1 MNRDYDVCIIGGG
14 VTGCAIARELT
25 RHDLKIAILEKQSD
39 VAEGTTK
46 ANSAI
51 VHSGYDAKPGSLKA
65 KYNVAGSKVF
75 EQWCQE
81 LDVAYK
87 RNGSL
92 VLAFSTED
100 LPALEALMERGIT
113 NGVSDLSILD
123 REQLQAREPSVSPE
137 AVYALSA
144 DAGAICS
151 PYDLTI
157 RLAEHAI
164 VNGAELFTDCKVSSV
179 VNEEAG
185 FSLQTEQ
192 GSFSC
197 KILVNAAGVYADE
210 INNQI
215 SEDKFKIIPR
225 RGQYWMLDK
234 ACGPVFSSTVFQLP
248 TKLGKG
254 VLVTPTVEGTIILG
268 PTAEDIVDKDDVA
281 TTAEELEKI
290 LTTAS
295 RSWPSIPRNCFITA
309 FAGIRAHCDRDDFI
323 VGESKDVAGYYLA
336 AGIESPGLTAAP
348 AIAIE
353 LAGMIAERLGAS
365 KVSDFREA
373 PPAIVS
379 FRESSNKERRLLI
392 SDDPAYG
399 RLICRCE
406 QVSEAEIRSAIRRPA
421 GARTVDAVKRRTRAG
436 MGRCQG
442 GFCLPH
448 VIRILAE
455 ELSLEPTEITKFGKG
470 SRILTGWLGGD
481 QK

>member
-1 MNRDYDVCIIGGG
+1 MSRDFDVCIIGGG

-25 RHDLKIAILEKQSD
+25 RYDLKIAILEKQND

-65 KYNVAGSKVF
+65 KYNVTGSQMF

-81 LDVAYK
+81 LNVAYK

-92 VLAFSTED
+92 VLAFSEDD
-100 LPALEALMERGIT
+100 LPELEALMERGIT
-113 NGVSDLSILD
+113 NGVAGLSILD

-137 AVYALSA
+137 AAYALLA
-144 DAGAICS
+144 EAGAICS

-157 RLAEHAI
+157 RLAEHAV
-164 VNGAELFTDCKVSSV
+164 VNGAELFTDCRAASITRD
-179 VNEEAG
+179 ETG
-185 FSLQTEQ
+185 FVLQTDQ
-192 GSFSC
+192 DSFSC

-210 INNQI
+210 INNQL
-215 SEDKFKIIPR
+215 SEDKFKITPR

-234 ACGPVFSSTVFQLP
+234 ACGPVFTSTVFQLP

-268 PTAEDIVDKDDVA
+268 PTAEDIMDKDDVA
-281 TTAEELEKI
+281 TTADELEKI
-290 LTTAS
+290 LNIAS
-295 RSWPSIPRNCFITA
+295 LSWPNIPRNCFITA
-309 FAGIRAHCDRDDFI
+309 FAGIRAHSDRDDFI
-323 VGESKDVAGYYLA
+323 IGESRDVAGYYLA

-348 AIAIE
+348 AIALE
-353 LAGMIAERLGAS
+353 LASKIADKLNAEPA
-365 KVSDFREA
+365 KDFKE
-373 PPAIVS
+373 PPPPIIS
-379 FRESSNKERRLLI
+379 FRESSNEERRRLI
-392 SDDPAYG
+392 SEDPAYG

-406 QVSEAEIRSAIRRPA
+406 QVSEAEIRSSIRRPA

-442 GFCLPH
+442 GFCLPN
-448 VIRILAE
+448 VVRILAE
-455 ELSLEPTEITKFGKG
+455 ELDLELTEITKYGKD

-481 QK
+481 Q

>member
-1 MNRDYDVCIIGGG
+1 MSREFDVCIIGGG

-25 RHDLKIAILEKQSD
+25 RYQLTIAILDKQSD

-65 KYNVAGSKVF
+65 KYNVAGSKIF
-75 EQWCQE
+75 EQWCHE

-92 VLAFSTED
+92 VLAYSEDD
-100 LPALEALMERGIT
+100 LPALEQLLERGQQ
-113 NGVSDLSILD
+113 NGVTGLSILD
-123 REQLQAREPSVSPE
+123 RDQLRAREPSVSPD
-137 AVYALSA
+137 AVYALLA
-144 DAGAICS
+144 ETGAICS

-157 RLAEHAI
+157 RLAEHAV
-164 VNGAELFTDCKVSSV
+164 VNGAELFTDCKVNLVEKAGS
-179 VNEEAG
+179 G
-185 FSLQTEQ
+185 FSLQTDK

-197 KILVNAAGVYADE
+197 RTVVNAAGVYADE

-215 SEDKFKIIPR
+215 SEDKFAITPR

-268 PTAEDIVDKDDVA
+268 PTAEDISDKDDVD
-281 TTAEELEKI
+281 TTAEELDKI
-290 LTTAS
+290 LVKAS
-295 RSWPSIPRNCFITA
+295 RSWPNIPRNCFITA

-323 VGESKDVAGYYLA
+323 VGESRDVTGYYLA

-348 AIAIE
+348 AIAVE
-353 LAGMIAERLGAS
+353 LAELIVERLDARLAG
-365 KVSDFREA
+365 DFRQA
-373 PPAIVS
+373 PPAIIS
-379 FRESSNKERRLLI
+379 FRESSNEERRRLI
-392 SDDPAYG
+392 SEDPAYG

-406 QVSEAEIRSAIRRPA
+406 QVSEAEIRSSIRRPA

-442 GFCLPH
+442 GFCLPS
-448 VIRILAE
+448 VIRILSE
-455 ELSLEPTEITKFGKG
+455 ELGLEPTEITKFGKD
-470 SRILTGWLGGD
+470 SKVLTGWLGGD

>member
-1 MNRDYDVCIIGGG
+1 MSRDYDVCIIGGG

-25 RHDLKIAILEKQSD
+25 RYDLKIAILEKQND

-65 KYNVAGSKVF
+65 KYNVTGSQMF

-81 LDVAYK
+81 LNVAYK

-92 VLAFSTED
+92 VLAFSEDD
-100 LPALEALMERGIT
+100 LPELEALLERGIT
-113 NGVSDLSILD
+113 NGVAGLSILD

-137 AVYALSA
+137 AAYALLA
-144 DAGAICS
+144 ETGAICS

-157 RLAEHAI
+157 RLAEHAV

-179 VNEEAG
+179 VNEEEG
-185 FSLQTEQ
+185 FRLQTDQ
-192 GSFSC
+192 DSFSC

-210 INNQI
+210 INNQL
-215 SEDKFKIIPR
+215 SEDKFKITPR

-234 ACGPVFSSTVFQLP
+234 ACGPVFASTVFQLP

-268 PTAEDIVDKDDVA
+268 PTAEDILDKDDVA
-281 TTAEELEKI
+281 TTADELEKI
-290 LTTAS
+290 LNTAS
-295 RSWPSIPRNCFITA
+295 RSWPNIPRNCFITA
-309 FAGIRAHCDRDDFI
+309 FAGIRAHSDRDDFI
-323 VGESKDVAGYYLA
+323 IGESRDVTGYYLA

-348 AIAIE
+348 AIALE
-353 LAGMIAERLGAS
+353 LAGKIADKLNAEPA
-365 KVSDFREA
+365 KDFKE
-373 PPAIVS
+373 PPPPIIS
-379 FRESSNKERRLLI
+379 FRESSNEERRRLI
-392 SDDPAYG
+392 SEDPAYG

-406 QVSEAEIRSAIRRPA
+406 QVSEAEIRSSIRRPA

-442 GFCLPH
+442 GFCLPN

-455 ELSLEPTEITKFGKG
+455 ELDLEPTEITKYGKD

-481 QK
+481 Q